1 MKPLH
6 TYLATALASML
17 DNQGFEKIHVVW
29 APDENDS
36 HNVRCL
42 HRGTNYPANVL
53 VAADKLTAN
62 INDNKIAIHM
72 RGVSKTVELDFCAL
86 AGLAA
91 CLDQA
96 AAYINFGVSSDQI
109 RIQQTAES
117 AKLSTPYGTEA
128 LEKILSL
135 AQRAEKAGHPLKR
148 EHIQL
153 MLEDL
158 HEPCSVIMRSYLE
171 SIGATHDQ
179 IDDWTGSKAQNSVLR
194 SLKRN
199 LYGYES
205 SVTSS
210 PHEVVYTQQDID
222 SLIPAR
228 TCNISTDSE
237 DYKSFLA
244 ESSLLADAADEFA
257 ALIPLSAFYA
267 FKIRQ
272 PMRLVLLFRRL
283 KDNRVMFSAFL
294 ARDDE
299 EIEDNGGAEV
309 LWPCIDTPSDAFA
322 GEEVL
327 DDEEDTEDAF
337 DGDAIDLIPIQLTE
351 LPPSVSDRNYV
362 VSQYLSGLLL
372 GHAHGSQHCDMMR
385 LNRSNISQARY
396 RTGIIIRVLN
406 TAAAKD
412 IEK

>member
-1 MKPLH
+1 MKALH
-6 TYLATALASML
+6 TYLASALATML
-17 DNQGFEKIHVVW
+17 DNQGFETVGIEW
-29 APDENDS
+29 SPNDADP

-42 HRGTNYPANVL
+42 HRVTDYPANVL
-53 VAADKLTAN
+53 VAADNLTAN
-62 INDNKIAIHM
+62 INGNKIAIYL
-72 RGVSKTVELDFCAL
+72 REVSKTAELDFRAL
-86 AGLAA
+86 SGLAA

-96 AAYINFGVSSDQI
+96 SSYISFGINSDQI

-117 AKLSTPYGTEA
+117 AQLSTPYGTEA

-135 AQRAEKAGHPLKR
+135 AKRAEQAGHPLKR

-171 SIGATHDQ
+171 SIGATQDQ
-179 IDDWTGSKAQNSVLR
+179 IADWTGSKAQNSVLR
-194 SLKRN
+194 SLERN
-199 LYGYES
+199 LCADECS
-205 SVTSS
+205 TAE
-210 PHEVVYTQQDID
+210 HAVVYTQQDID

-299 EIEDNGGAEV
+299 EIEDSDGAEV
-309 LWPCIDTPSDAFA
+309 LWPCIDTTRDAFA

-327 DDEEDTEDAF
+327 DDEEDSEDEF
-337 DGDAIDLIPIQLTE
+337 DGDALDLIPIQLTE
-351 LPPSVSDRNYV
+351 LPPSDSDRNYV

-396 RTGIIIRVLN
+396 RTGIIIRILN
-406 TAAAKD
+406 TVAAKD